1 MVALVRKWPLKVLHQ
16 IAYLEGGLELA
27 FFKTVHSNQSDNSV
41 QHAAVLQ
48 GLKKRKFYL
57 AKHRSFGITL
67 KSKNHNAK
75 NKHLGLISSC
85 HSKLVLWYSGHIC
98 RLDCMHHI

>member
-1 MVALVRKWPLKVLHQ
+1 MHQIVYLEGGLELAFFIYLEGGLELAFFKTVHSNRQ

-48 GLKKRKFYL
+48 GLKKFYL
-57 AKHRSFGITL
+57 AKRRSFRITL
-67 KSKNHNAK
+67 KSKNYNAK
-75 NKHLGLISSC
+75 K
-85 HSKLVLWYSGHIC
+85 
-98 RLDCMHHI
+98 